1 MARYG
6 KKPKVRIIR
15 MRKVPFIDSTGMHNL
30 ENMCR
35 MSQKEGITV
44 VLSGVNPKVEDV
56 LKRNDFEELLGEQN
70 ICNHIDL
77 ALARAN
83 ELIN

>member
-1 MARYG
+1 
-6 KKPKVRIIR
+6 
-15 MRKVPFIDSTGMHNL
+15 
-30 ENMCR
+30 MCR

-44 VLSGVNPKVEDV
+44 VLSGVNEKVEGV
-56 LKRNDFEELLGEQN
+56 LKRNHFERIVGEKN

-83 ELIN
+83 ELVS

>member
-1 MARYG
+1 
-6 KKPKVRIIR
+6 
-15 MRKVPFIDSTGMHNL
+15 MRKVPFIDSTGLHNL
-30 ENMCR
+30 ENMCL

-44 VLSGVNPKVEDV
+44 VLSGVNEKVEGV
-56 LKRNDFEELLGEQN
+56 LKRNHFERIVGEKN

-83 ELIN
+83 ELVS

>member
-1 MARYG
+1 
-6 KKPKVRIIR
+6 
-15 MRKVPFIDSTGMHNL
+15 
-30 ENMCR
+30 MCR

-44 VLSGVNPKVEDV
+44 VLSGVNQKVETV
-56 LKRNDFEELLGEQN
+56 LKRNNFQQIVGEEN

-83 ELIN
+83 EIVKE